1 MSHLYRW
8 ISSPAEAKLYDP
20 LLHRLIHKLMKKNF
34 FQLLYRLKELGCNV
48 IYGNFHKLIIKTE
61 RYTQEEAESFINFV
75 IETIKQKPLYAFIQ
89 LQPVE
94 YWRILLFKD
103 WYNYGGIKEGTGDKK
118 VVAKWDIALHLPE
131 SIQRK
136 FLLTVS
142 EYILKVFRYNQ
153 KLL

>member
-1 MSHLYRW
+1 
-8 ISSPAEAKLYDP
+8 
-20 LLHRLIHKLMKKNF
+20 
-34 FQLLYRLKELGCNV
+34 
-48 IYGNFHKLIIKTE
+48 
-61 RYTQEEAESFINFV
+61 
-75 IETIKQKPLYAFIQ
+75 
-89 LQPVE
+89 VE

-153 KLL
+153 KLLQNQEAGIPMEEDMMEGGANPDEKVVSYMDAVEDFKKERDHSYIVKLISEFFSQKLFSLIHEIFVRKEDKD

>member
-1 MSHLYRW
+1 
-8 ISSPAEAKLYDP
+8 
-20 LLHRLIHKLMKKNF
+20 
-34 FQLLYRLKELGCNV
+34 
-48 IYGNFHKLIIKTE
+48 
-61 RYTQEEAESFINFV
+61 
-75 IETIKQKPLYAFIQ
+75 
-89 LQPVE
+89 VE

-153 KLL
+153 KLLHNQEAGIPMEEDLIDGGAGDEKVVSYMDAVEDYKKGKDHNYIVKLISEFFSQKLFSLIHEIFVRKEDKDQEA

>member
-1 MSHLYRW
+1 
-8 ISSPAEAKLYDP
+8 
-20 LLHRLIHKLMKKNF
+20 
-34 FQLLYRLKELGCNV
+34 
-48 IYGNFHKLIIKTE
+48 
-61 RYTQEEAESFINFV
+61 
-75 IETIKQKPLYAFIQ
+75 
-89 LQPVE
+89 VE

-142 EYILKVFRYNQ
+142 EYILKVFRYN
-153 KLL
+153 

>member
-1 MSHLYRW
+1 M
-8 ISSPAEAKLYDP
+8 
-20 LLHRLIHKLMKKNF
+20 
-34 FQLLYRLKELGCNV
+34 
-48 IYGNFHKLIIKTE
+48 
-61 RYTQEEAESFINFV
+61 
-75 IETIKQKPLYAFIQ
+75 
-89 LQPVE
+89 E

-153 KLL
+153 KLLHNQEAGIPMEEDLIDGGAGDEKVVSYMDAVEDYKKGKDHNYIVKLISEFFSQKLFSLIHEIFVRKEDKDQEA